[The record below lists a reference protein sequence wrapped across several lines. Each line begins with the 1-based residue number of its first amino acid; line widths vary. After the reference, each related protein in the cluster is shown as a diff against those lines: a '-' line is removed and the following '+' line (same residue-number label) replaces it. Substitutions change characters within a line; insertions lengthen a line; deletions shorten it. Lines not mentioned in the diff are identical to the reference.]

1 MNFSIDLPKT
11 LEEQLVSYCHA
22 HGITENEAVQC
33 ALQRFL
39 NDPLAPTPYELGTE
53 GFGADLTH
61 SGDIARNSQRL
72 LRERFRAS
80 TTR

>member
-1 MNFSIDLPKT
+1 MNLSLELPKT

-22 HGITENEAVQC
+22 HGITENEAVQY
-33 ALQRFL
+33 ALYRLL
-39 NDPLAPTPYELGTE
+39 NDFLSPTPYELGIE

-61 SGDIARNSQRL
+61 SGDIARNSQHL
-72 LRERFRAS
+72 LRERFRVS